1 MAQQGLTTS
10 APPVER
16 GAFIDALRRTAEA
29 AGEAAGGFDERR
41 FRIAG
46 RVVALR
52 FAGPALV
59 PALTAAL
66 EHARIDEPGGADL
79 TVRIWDSEST
89 GTTPP
94 SPPWGADDYREHG
107 VIRGW
112 FDEDVQIT
120 WQWITNA
127 LSVLEPKLG
136 EGMHWTASA
145 QVYPYF
151 DRAAPLRKLLHLWF
165 AHEGLQLTHA
175 AALGDAGGCVL
186 LAGNA
191 GAGKSSAAL
200 ACLGSDVGHLAD
212 DYCVLERDGG
222 SGGTT
227 VHSLYS
233 SAKANPDTMQRLG
246 LPAELI
252 DNPVREPGDKAVMFL
267 NRHYPG
273 KLVDRAPL
281 RAIAVPVVTGERETR
296 LIPASPAAAM
306 AALAPS
312 TMLQLPGTGG
322 RTLQALAAAV
332 RSVPCFRLEAGTDP
346 AGVPA
351 AIAELLGASAG

>member
-1 MAQQGLTTS
+1 MAEQGLIAG
-10 APPVER
+10 APLGER
-16 GAFIDALRRTAEA
+16 EAFVDALLRAAEA
-29 AGEAAGGFDERR
+29 AGEAAGGFEERR
-41 FRIAG
+41 YRIAG

-59 PALTAAL
+59 PALTPAL
-66 EHARIDEPGGADL
+66 EHARTGDAGPAGL

-89 GTTPP
+89 GTSVPP
-94 SPPWGADDYREHG
+94 PPWGPDDYREHG

-112 FDEDVQIT
+112 FDEDVQVT

-127 LSVLEPKLG
+127 LSVLRPRRG
-136 EGMHWTASA
+136 EGLHWTASA
-145 QVYPYF
+145 DVYPYF

-175 AALGDAGGCVL
+175 AALGGPDGCVL

-200 ACLGSDVGHLAD
+200 ACLGTDVGLLAD
-212 DYCVLERDGG
+212 DYCVLEPGTGG
-222 SGGTT
+222 SGVT

-233 SAKANPDTMQRLG
+233 SAKANPDTLERLALDGG
-246 LPAELI
+246 LV

-267 NRHYPG
+267 HRHFPEQ
-273 KLVDRAPL
+273 LVERAPL
-281 RAIAVPVVTGERETR
+281 RAVLVPAVSGAERTRVV
-296 LIPASPAAAM
+296 PASPAAAM

-322 RTLQALAAAV
+322 STLRILGEAA

-351 AIAELLGASAG
+351 AIAELLGR